1 MSKSSSAP
9 CESHPCG
16 CNSCAWEPAPVGSAH
31 DPKRRLEVVRTD
43 EQYGCVRK
51 NASVVVDRM
60 EGKPFMRI
68 GEALHPLSAT
78 YGAII
83 ADTRLERD
91 IRAALA

>member
-1 MSKSSSAP
+1 
-9 CESHPCG
+9 
-16 CNSCAWEPAPVGSAH
+16 
-31 DPKRRLEVVRTD
+31 
-43 EQYGCVRK
+43 
-51 NASVVVDRM
+51 M